1 MIIVLPLTKIR
12 RGDPM
17 RATSISTSVEIG
29 LRLIGIWPSLP
40 YGTIIWFAYMMS
52 LVFALYF
59 QYAYIFGRF
68 DVNDILNLID
78 ALSITLAYSLGFLK
92 LISLWSN
99 RR

>member
-1 MIIVLPLTKIR
+1 
-12 RGDPM
+12 M

-29 LRLIGIWPSLP
+29 LRFVGIWPGLQ
-40 YGTIIWFAYMMS
+40 YGTVTWFTYMMS

-59 QYAYIFGRF
+59 QYVYIFDHF
-68 DVNDILNLID
+68 DVNNISNLVD

-92 LISLWSN
+92 LISLWLN